1 MEAGES
7 SGAKPYDEV
16 WAKLV
21 PSDSRY
27 PDVVIQSEWTVICS
41 DITCSSPEK
50 HEWCKITRNLDLCS
64 ATLQNLSSETIIV
77 DETVLGREGT
87 VVINCGSEI
96 ISGPNREGY
105 LSYRFEVMPTQELC
119 NRQLKI
125 SLDVDHAKCSICLNI
140 WHDVVTVAPCLH
152 NFCNGCFSEWLRRCQ
167 EKRSSVLCPQCRA
180 VVCYVG
186 RNHFLRNIEENILQS
201 DSSLKRSSEEVAVLD
216 ARASIKSNLVVR
228 TGRTGRKR
236 SYTPPNEESIGPEF
250 PCPQCGTEFGG
261 FQCNQTTA
269 HLQCHACGGMMPS
282 RTDISVPQ
290 HCLGCDRAFCAAYWQ
305 SLGVVGSDFH
315 SVCVFG
321 NFKPISECVISRIPS
336 SAHQNNQFEQDIT
349 ERCITQTGKT
359 LQDIIS
365 DWIAKLNN
373 REIDRTRMPLNH
385 AEMIT
390 SRTHLCNDC
399 YEKLISFLLYWFRVS
414 VPKYLLPPDASQRED
429 CWYGYTCRTQHHS
442 EEHRRKRN
450 HVCRPTRGSN
460 I

>member
-186 RNHFLRNIEENILQS
+186 RNHFLRNIEE
-201 DSSLKRSSEEVAVLD
+201 
-216 ARASIKSNLVVR
+216 VVR

-250 PCPQCGTEFGG
+250 PCPQCG
-261 FQCNQTTA
+261 
-269 HLQCHACGGMMPS
+269 
-282 RTDISVPQ
+282 
-290 HCLGCDRAFCAAYWQ
+290 LGCDRAFCAAYWQ

>member
-7 SGAKPYDEV
+7 SGAKPCDEV

-27 PDVVIQSEWTVICS
+27 PDVEIRLECMVICS
-41 DITCSSPEK
+41 DITCSSPKK

-87 VVINCGSEI
+87 MVINCGSEV
-96 ISGPNREGY
+96 ISGPSRDGY
-105 LSYRFEVMPTQELC
+105 LCYKFEVMPTQELC
-119 NRQLKI
+119 NRRLEI
-125 SLDVDHAKCSICLNI
+125 SLDVENAKCSICLNI

-152 NFCNGCFSEWLRRCQ
+152 NFCNGCFSEWLRWCQ

-186 RNHFLRNIEENILQS
+186 RNHFLHNIEENILQS
-201 DSSLKRSSEEVAVLD
+201 YSSLKRSSDEVAALD
-216 ARASIKSNLVVR
+216 AQASIKSNLVVR
-228 TGRTGRKR
+228 TGKTRRKR
-236 SYTPPNEESIGPEF
+236 PYSPPNEESIGPEF
-250 PCPQCGTEFGG
+250 PCPQCG
-261 FQCNQTTA
+261 
-269 HLQCHACGGMMPS
+269 
-282 RTDISVPQ
+282 
-290 HCLGCDRAFCAAYWQ
+290 LGCDRAFCAAYWQ
-305 SLGVVGSDFH
+305 ALGVVGSDFH
-315 SVCVFG
+315 TVCIPG
-321 NFKPISECVISRIPS
+321 SFKPISEYAISRIPF
-336 SAHQNNQFEQDIT
+336 SAHQNNPVEQDIT
-349 ERCITQTGKT
+349 ERCIRQTGKT

-365 DWIAKLNN
+365 DWIVKLNN

-390 SRTHLCNDC
+390 SRTHFCNDC
-399 YEKLISFLLYWFRVS
+399 YEKLVSYLLYWFRVS

-442 EEHRRKRN
+442 EEHRRRRN